1 MRAVP
6 IQGIRRMLHGGWR
19 PADARARKGA
29 AAMLRSG
36 QR

>member
-1 MRAVP
+1 MRAAP
-6 IQGIRRMLHGGWR
+6 RYGIRRMLNGGWR
-19 PADARARKGA
+19 PADARARNGA